1 MQKVTIQQEKECR
14 SDIHCSEGTGHV
26 SGARSRQCMWHE

>member
-1 MQKVTIQQEKECR
+1 VKQNLGIDVHW
-14 SDIHCSEGTGHV
+14 SVGTGHI